1 MYKLTSLRV
10 NNLTIAKQIDPSCL
24 TSLAARTIGWMTS
37 LSIVMGWS
45 CPTLAQSSF
54 TTATPEICDVNL
66 TEVKAND
73 VSSDPNIVTA
83 DTVSA
88 EGTTVPSLWW
98 TNEQFPTK
106 LVKNWIANRNQKQI
120 YLLVSTQYW
129 NVLDYIDRYR
139 TIDRF
144 GRVAQSYGYN
154 LKICNSQKIAL
165 ARYTCDSI
173 LTAKGNLK
181 ANSTSE
187 RSLDPKNTQHN
198 CQIWL
203 DVNGQDGMGV
213 RMN

>member
-1 MYKLTSLRV
+1 MMGFNMDKLILSNQKYLSSLTNRFLESIV
-10 NNLTIAKQIDPSCL
+10 
-24 TSLAARTIGWMTS
+24 WMTTS
-37 LSIVMGWS
+37 LSIAIGSS
-45 CPTLAQSSF
+45 CPILAQSSL
-54 TTATPEICDVNL
+54 TAATPEVCDVNL
-66 TEVKAND
+66 TWLKSND
-73 VSSDPNIVTA
+73 IVNGDSNIVTA

-88 EGTTVPSLWW
+88 QGTTVPSLWW
-98 TNEQFPTK
+98 TSEQFPAK
-106 LVKNWIANRNQKQI
+106 LVTNWIAYRQQKQI

-173 LTAKGNLK
+173 SASNAPKNLSK
-181 ANSTSE
+181 ND
-187 RSLDPKNTQHN
+187 RSLAQTSTPNN

-203 DVNGQDGMGV
+203 NVTGQDGMGV
-213 RMN
+213 RTN